1 MKELFTTAN
10 LAPAR
15 CLNPLPS
22 SYRLLQKK
30 DGTLVL
36 QGCFGWYDGNAG
48 GHDWKDIPT
57 EVEK

>member
-1 MKELFTTAN
+1 MKELFTTVN
-10 LAPAR
+10 HTPAR
-15 CLNPLPS
+15 YVDLKPS
-22 SYRLLQKK
+22 AYRLLQKK